1 MIKLRHLTV
10 AAVAVAAIAVP
21 AASAGMSDGAK
32 VSLAAE
38 QMGNKVVLTGAL
50 SSFKIDAKNVGKANM
65 TDRGHLHFSVDG
77 GKFDYEK
84 YSGANGALAAK
95 LGIAGKYSPSVTPSV
110 TYTGLPKGKHTA
122 AVFIVNNDHSNTGTS
137 ATLVFMVK

>member
-1 MIKLRHLTV
+1 MIKLRHLIAGAAVV
-10 AAVAVAAIAVP
+10 AAVAVP
-21 AASAGMSDGAK
+21 SASAAMAPSAK
-32 VSLAAE
+32 LSAT
-38 QMGNKVVLTGAL
+38 QMGMKVALTAKL
-50 SSFKIDAKNVGKANM
+50 ADFTIDAKNVGKANVAG
-65 TDRGHLHFSVDG
+65 TGHLHFQVDG
-77 GKFDYEK
+77 GKYDYEK
-84 YSGANGALAAK
+84 YSGPNGALAAK